1 MPSPELGRGHATA
14 RVHHRF
20 SAARQSAWPLAARAQ
35 QRIPRVGF
43 LFAGTPSVWSKEL
56 AAFAQRLGEL
66 GWIEGRTVAIEY
78 RWVESRTERL
88 AAAAAEF
95 VELKVDVI
103 VTPGT
108 AVPAVKH
115 VTSVIPIVFPL
126 GSDPVASGFVASL
139 ARPGGYVTG
148 LSVQAPDLAGKR
160 VELLREVLPGLR
172 GLAIMGDAAYAA
184 AVLEMGEVEV
194 AARKLGLDTARVEI
208 RRGEDI
214 APAIAALKGHA
225 DALYACAGALVVSNT
240 TRISSLASTAR
251 LPTIYPSC
259 PYCRRR
265 FHVLWTKLPGP
276 VPAGRRRWSTKFCM
290 EPSRPTS
297 RSSSRPIFELVINLI
312 TAKAMGLTIP
322 ELFLL
327 RADELIE

>member
-1 MPSPELGRGHATA
+1 MRRRQFITLLGGAAAT
-14 RVHHRF
+14 
-20 SAARQSAWPLAARAQ
+20 WPVAARAQ

-56 AAFAQRLGEL
+56 AAFTQRLGEL

-78 RWVESRTERL
+78 RWLESRAERL

-108 AVPAVKH
+108 AVPAVKQL
-115 VTSVIPIVFPL
+115 TSVIPIVFPL
-126 GSDPVASGFVASL
+126 GSDPVANGFVASL
-139 ARPGGYVTG
+139 ARPGGNVTG

-184 AVLEMGEVEV
+184 AVVEMGEVEV
-194 AARKLGLDTARVEI
+194 AARKLGLDTARAEI

-214 APAIAALKGHA
+214 APAMAALNGRA

-251 LPTIYPSC
+251 LPTIYPSR
-259 PYCRRR
+259 PYLAGGGFMSCGPHYPDLFRRAAEMVDKIL
-265 FHVLWTKLPGP
+265 HGAKPADIPVEQPTK
-276 VPAGRRRWSTKFCM
+276 
-290 EPSRPTS
+290 
-297 RSSSRPIFELVINLI
+297 FELVVNLN
-312 TAKAMGLTIP
+312 TAKAIGLDVP
-322 ELFLL
+322 PMLL
-327 RADELIE
+327 ARADEVIE